1 MPISEIVKKKFCQKN
16 FVDIKMSWAYSRE
29 RGLRS
34 ADVLRVWPLTRSDRY
49 LTDVV
54 REAENKKFP
63 VFSDPN
69 DR

>member
-1 MPISEIVKKKFCQKN
+1 MPISEIVKKKFFKKN
-16 FVDIKMSWAYSRE
+16 FVNIKMSWAYSRE

-54 REAENKKFP
+54 RGLKIRNSRFFRP
-63 VFSDPN
+63 S
-69 DR
+69 R

>member
-1 MPISEIVKKKFCQKN
+1 MLKVKRN
-16 FVDIKMSWAYSRE
+16 FVNIKNELGIYSRE

-54 REAENKKFP
+54 RGSKSEIRDFFGPE
-63 VFSDPN
+63 
-69 DR
+69 R